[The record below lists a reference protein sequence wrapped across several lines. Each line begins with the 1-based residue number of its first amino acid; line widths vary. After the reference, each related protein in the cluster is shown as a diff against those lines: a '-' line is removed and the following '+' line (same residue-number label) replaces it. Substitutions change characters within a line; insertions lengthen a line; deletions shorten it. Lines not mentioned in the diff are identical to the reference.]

1 MQQHNPF
8 LPRRARVVGWAERGR
23 RDAQQLYVATAD
35 ERPIQLSSPSK
46 LVPPSEVSAVA
57 IDNPGVGQT
66 PGVYNIV
73 GVGGAPTTAAH
84 IQVTV
89 NGDGTVHAG
98 GVVVTNPGSGYAG
111 AAPTFTM
118 PGGAGGAPPA
128 SFTATI
134 SSSTNTTLVMLTYR
148 VPAGHV
154 LVIEQAAI
162 VNVGNAD
169 VDFSD
174 NAVWSITRNGVGIQG
189 YAALQAQLGS
199 LATPQKVDLN
209 FGQNETVQVILFVQG
224 GGYPAGNTPACR
236 LIGYLRLAP
245 PRNNLLTRGA

>member
-1 MQQHNPF
+1 MRNPF
-8 LPRRARVVGWAERGR
+8 LQRPARGAGWAERSR
-23 RDAQQLYVATAD
+23 RDAQQLYATTAD
-35 ERPIQLSSPSK
+35 ARPIQLSSPSQ

-57 IDNPGVGQT
+57 IDNPGAAQT

-73 GVGGAPTTAAH
+73 GVGGAPTSPAE
-84 IQVTV
+84 IQITV
-89 NGDGTVHAG
+89 NADGTVHAG
-98 GVVVTNPGSGYAG
+98 GVVIVHAGSGYGG

-128 SFTATI
+128 SFTATLSI
-134 SSSTNTTLVMLTYR
+134 STNTTLVMLTYR

-154 LVIEQAAI
+154 LVIKQAAI

-169 VDFSD
+169 VDFAD
-174 NAVWSITRNGVGIQG
+174 NAIWSITRNGVGIQG

-199 LATPQKVDLN
+199 LATPQAVDLN

-224 GGYPAGNTPACR
+224 GGYPAHNTPACR

-245 PRNNLLTRGA
+245 PRNNLLSRGA